1 MLDAG
6 YRMLDS
12 GYFYQYQKSSI
23 QRLMAN
29 SYFQFKQFTIHQDR
43 CAMKV
48 TTDACLFGAWVA
60 EEVRSQESGVTSSL
74 DIGTG
79 TGLLALM
86 LAQKNSETNILAIEI
101 DKDAAAQ
108 AANNIDSSLWK
119 DQVDIL
125 ERDVKD
131 FSFPEKFDL
140 IISNPPFYEKEL
152 RSDIDRK
159 NIAHHSENL
168 TLKELLNIIKNN
180 LNPDGNFFLLMPYK
194 RNDEI
199 KKLFNDLQ
207 VHISKMIF
215 VRQSVKHDYFRIFI
229 KGNLNTEEIETE
241 FDEISIWNDKQ
252 QYTEEFVNLLKDYY
266 LHL

>member
-1 MLDAG
+1 
-6 YRMLDS
+6 
-12 GYFYQYQKSSI
+12 
-23 QRLMAN
+23 
-29 SYFQFKQFTIHQDR
+29 
-43 CAMKV
+43 MKV

-60 EEVRSQESGVTSSL
+60 EEVRSRDPIAIGSGARSSL

-101 DKDAAAQ
+101 DKDAAEQ

-125 ERDVKD
+125 EANVKE
-131 FSFPEKFDL
+131 FSFPENFDL

-152 RSDIDRK
+152 RSETDKK
-159 NIAHHSENL
+159 NIAHHSEDL

-180 LNPDGNFFLLMPYK
+180 LNPDGNFFLLLPYK
-194 RNDEI
+194 RNDEM
-199 KKLFNDLQ
+199 KKLFRDHELH
-207 VHISKMIF
+207 VSKMIF

-229 KGNLNTEEIETE
+229 KGGLNAEEKETE
-241 FDEISIWNDKQ
+241 FDEISIWDDKQ
-252 QYTEEFVNLLKDYY
+252 QYTNEFVMLLKDYY

>member
-1 MLDAG
+1 
-6 YRMLDS
+6 
-12 GYFYQYQKSSI
+12 
-23 QRLMAN
+23 
-29 SYFQFKQFTIHQDR
+29 
-43 CAMKV
+43 MKV

-60 EEVRSQESGVTSSL
+60 EEVRSQESGVGSSL

-119 DQVDIL
+119 DHVDIL
-125 ERDVKD
+125 EADVKD
-131 FSFPEKFDL
+131 LSFPEKFDL

-152 RSDIDRK
+152 RSDTDKK

-180 LNPDGNFFLLMPYK
+180 LNPHGNFFLLLPYK
-194 RNDEI
+194 RNDER
-199 KKLFNDLQ
+199 KKLFRDHELH
-207 VHISKMIF
+207 VPKM
-215 VRQSVKHDYFRIFI
+215 
-229 KGNLNTEEIETE
+229 
-241 FDEISIWNDKQ
+241 
-252 QYTEEFVNLLKDYY
+252 
-266 LHL
+266 